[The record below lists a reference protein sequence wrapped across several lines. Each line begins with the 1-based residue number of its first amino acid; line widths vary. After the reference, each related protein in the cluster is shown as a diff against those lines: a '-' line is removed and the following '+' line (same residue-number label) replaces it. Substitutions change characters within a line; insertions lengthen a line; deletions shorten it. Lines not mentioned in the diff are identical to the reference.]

1 MKPRFVPLVV
11 VALVLIALLAGY
23 STRQGG
29 SPAYATSAS
38 TATNASQPTRA
49 DVVDFDGVRDVRL
62 GQSDTDL
69 AQQGA
74 LARPVDA
81 CGPVLTDVRAVSP
94 VFANGELVLMWVNPP
109 LNTPEGV
116 GVGTSIS
123 TAKAAYPQATPM
135 TAPAGSY
142 QFDGLMV
149 TSGDRA
155 YLFMHDGH
163 TVRKAVVGY
172 TDDVTRLFVHGI
184 GNC

>member
-1 MKPRFVPLVV
+1 MKPRFVPLVL

-23 STRQGG
+23 ATHG
-29 SPAYATSAS
+29 SAPARAS
-38 TATNASQPTRA
+38 TATNVSQN
-49 DVVDFDGVRDVRL
+49 VVDFDGVRDVRL
-62 GQSDTDL
+62 GQSDTEL

-74 LARPVDA
+74 MARPVAA
-81 CGPVLTDVRAVSP
+81 CGPVLTEVHEASP
-94 VFANGELVLMWVNPP
+94 VFVDGELVLMWVNPP
-109 LNTPEGV
+109 LATPEGV
-116 GVGTSIS
+116 GVGTSVA
-123 TAKAAYPQATPM
+123 TTQAAYPQATPM

-172 TDDVTRLFVHGI
+172 TDDVTRLFVHGV